1 MGLGVMVKIMG
12 SQIKE
17 VCELLGRD
25 ALVDL
30 LPEELHEALEVLV
43 VAEDVVLGEDVLEAS
58 R

>member
-1 MGLGVMVKIMG
+1 MMVKIMG

>member
-1 MGLGVMVKIMG
+1 MVKIMG

-17 VCELLGRD
+17 VRELLGRD
-25 ALVDL
+25 ALIDL